1 MKCFEDLNIGD
12 KVYTVIESDEIVHFE
27 IKEYEIVSRDYIYEP
42 PHLVQRWVG
51 GGCGCPD
58 KYKPVVLP
66 TDEYKFGITST
77 QPESL
82 GELIVQ
88 KPDMSLTIVQ
98 DDSHNMNITYYANK
112 EDAVNEVKRCY
123 EQWMERERSR
133 MERERNRYAIVENN
147 YNNFVKEN
155 L

>member
-12 KVYTVIESDEIVHFE
+12 KVYTVIESNEIVHFE
-27 IKEYEIVSRDYIYEP
+27 IKEYEIVSRDYVYEP

-58 KYKPVVLP
+58 KYKPVLLS
-66 TDEYKFGITST
+66 TDEYKFDITSK

-98 DDSHNMNITYYANK
+98 DNYSYNSYNKKMTYYANK

-123 EQWMERERSR
+123 EQWMERER
-133 MERERNRYAIVENN
+133 NLYAIVENN
-147 YNNFVKEN
+147 YKNFVKEN

>member
-12 KVYTVIESDEIVHFE
+12 KIYTVIESDEIVHWE

-42 PHLVQRWVG
+42 PHVIQRWIG
-51 GGCGCPD
+51 GGCAYPAE
-58 KYKPVVLP
+58 YEPVVVS
-66 TDEYKFGITST
+66 TDEYVFGIKSK

-82 GELIVQ
+82 GELIVKKQ
-88 KPDMSLTIVQ
+88 DANLTIVQ
-98 DDSHNMNITYYANK
+98 DDSHNTNITYYANK

-123 EQWMERERSR
+123 EQWMERER
-133 MERERNRYAIVENN
+133 NRYAIVENN
-147 YNNFVKEN
+147 YKNFVKEN